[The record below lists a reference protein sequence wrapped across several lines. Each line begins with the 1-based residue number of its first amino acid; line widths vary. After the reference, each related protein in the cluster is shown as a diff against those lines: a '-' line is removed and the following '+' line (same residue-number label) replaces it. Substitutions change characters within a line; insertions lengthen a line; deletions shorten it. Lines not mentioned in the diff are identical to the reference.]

1 MHIFPELPKVAS
13 VGLRPVRWR
22 LKPNYTDYIKNRIYK
37 KSLTF

>member
-1 MHIFPELPKVAS
+1 MHIFPELPKVPS

-22 LKPNYTDYIKNRIYK
+22 LKPNYTDYIKNRIHN